1 MNDKYKL
8 ELNKN
13 IGYFNFIKN
22 RVENNKLVYPH
33 LQDFLI
39 EKEYLIYNNCKAS
52 LYNIPLY
59 ELDNELFKLDAKL
72 FFFTV
77 NTLSNLINNYDHVCK
92 KINYAEYLVQQNNL
106 TTEHFDYLKNFD
118 LEYSLLLLS
127 NNTFYNTLLIE
138 LTTTINYVYE
148 LAYDETLINTQG
160 AQYLKKLELD
170 RNKIEFSTGSPKSI
184 QRLRT
189 GPSNHFKDSNSNNDI
204 DFLSQTAAFMNA
216 TFIISITLMLGIAIA
231 IIFFAIAVS

>member
-1 MNDKYKL
+1 M
-8 ELNKN
+8 
-13 IGYFNFIKN
+13 
-22 RVENNKLVYPH
+22 
-33 LQDFLI
+33 
-39 EKEYLIYNNCKAS
+39 
-52 LYNIPLY
+52 
-59 ELDNELFKLDAKL
+59 
-72 FFFTV
+72 
-77 NTLSNLINNYDHVCK
+77 SNLINNYDHVCK